1 MGPII
6 DGDLT
11 GWTTRITLKRSVR
24 EAIQQSARVEVRS
37 TATMIG
43 ILLEE
48 ALVARNSAGF
58 HPDARKTIE

>member
-24 EAIQQSARVEVRS
+24 DMVKQTAREEVRS
-37 TATMIG
+37 AATMIG
-43 ILLEE
+43 ILLQE
-48 ALVARNSAGF
+48 ALTARSSA
-58 HPDARKTIE
+58 A